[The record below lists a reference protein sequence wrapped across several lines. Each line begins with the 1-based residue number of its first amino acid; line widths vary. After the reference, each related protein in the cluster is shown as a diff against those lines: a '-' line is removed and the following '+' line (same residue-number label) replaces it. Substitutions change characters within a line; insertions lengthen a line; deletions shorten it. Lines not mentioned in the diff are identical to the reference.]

1 MAINLDYAH
10 ANMVTQQIIPS
21 YVFNTRVIKPLQ
33 NIKRDHFVAEKFVE
47 FAYADMQLPM
57 GFGQFMLS
65 PVQEGRFLEALN
77 IKNNEQIL
85 EIGTGSGYFTA
96 ILSTLS
102 DHVLSVEIT
111 PELSHHAQK
120 ILDEMKISNITF
132 EVGNAA
138 PKWKLKE
145 RIDIIVA
152 TAAFITIP
160 GGYLQDLK
168 VGGRM
173 LAVVGKPPVM
183 SVQLIYRVSE
193 CRWKTEMVYETL
205 IPAMINAEPEPE
217 FNF

>member
-10 ANMVTQQIIPS
+10 AHMIAQQVRPS
-21 YVFNTRVIKPLQ
+21 DVLNPQVLAALKT
-33 NIKRDHFVAEKFVE
+33 IKRDQFVEDKFVK

-65 PVQEGRFLEALN
+65 PIQEGRFLEALN
-77 IKNNEQIL
+77 IKINEQIL

-96 ILSTLS
+96 ILSTLA
-102 DHVLSVEIT
+102 DHVLSVELI
-111 PELSHHAQK
+111 PELSHHAQI
-120 ILDEMKISNITF
+120 ILAEMGIYNITF
-132 EVGNAA
+132 EVGDAA
-138 PKWKLKE
+138 PKWDLKE
-145 RIDIIVA
+145 RIDVIVA

-160 GGYLQDLK
+160 DNYLRNLK

-183 SVQLIYRVSE
+183 SVQLIYRISE
-193 CRWKTEMVYETL
+193 FKWQTKIIYETL
-205 IPAMINAEPEPE
+205 IPAMINAGPKPE